1 MSADKTD
8 NMTVEVAKENVE
20 IEEEKEQ
27 HCLLFP
33 TYATKH
39 SLDKTVWVTPNKS
52 RNLILELDL
61 YVPIGIYKSKM
72 FQFMDSVEQCWT
84 KFLALKSDSSKPSR
98 LTDDWNIRIRG
109 WAFSS
114 PKTSR
119 SRDLFIGLASRIAG
133 IKQADARYELLKDRT
148 TLFWATNIDK
158 EEFVVKVVGITNSDK
173 MTIEGDPSD
182 PQKTPEKVLNTVN
195 EKIKE
200 QIEHPES
207 EKSFMVFK
215 PHTGNFSGDLS
226 IKQEIVNKWIGGER
240 TKDKSI
246 VGGFIGLFVG
256 KDPKEEKE
264 PIKLLKIE
272 ARRHNKPDSLAIPT
286 YSIVNLVEP
295 EGYSVISDIDDTIK
309 QTEILDGAKTVFSNT
324 FLNDCKVVNNMPDLY
339 HKWYNKG
346 VAIHYVSNS
355 PWQLFPMLRTFFDT
369 FNFPP
374 GSAHLKFYDGLFK
387 SAREQKQHPM
397 ESKFVYIRELL
408 RDFPQRKFILVGDTG
423 EYDPE
428 IYSTIYRENPTRILR
443 IFVRDVTTEHIK
455 DEPAQSPHLSYAQT
469 FTSTYNYLKN
479 YYKSP
484 EGKADYESSEG
495 NDEHEDEPDDQKN
508 EPDDQKDEPGD
519 QKDEPHKPK
528 RQNSLSSRLMNRLH
542 VDMSSIYTS
551 IHSSANPDHRHELPA
566 DVSNNL
572 QNEPTEKL
580 KTPLEMFH
588 ERIEKLK
595 KGIPDGIFSTFMDPA
610 ELENDPIIKNA
621 LKY

>member
-1 MSADKTD
+1 MVVTRKAYDCLNTYKNASNIIRTLNYRFPLSKQVKFIKTTTMSADKTD
-8 NMTVEVAKENVE
+8 DMNVE
-20 IEEEKEQ
+20 IVKEDTGLEEEQEQ

-39 SLDKTVWVTPNKS
+39 SLGSYIFIFVENNSIAYKNGVGGAGPNS
-52 RNLILELDL
+52 QHRE
-61 YVPIGIYKSKM
+61 
-72 FQFMDSVEQCWT
+72 
-84 KFLALKSDSSKPSR
+84 DSSKPAR

-114 PKTSR
+114 PKKSR

-158 EEFVVKVVGITNSDK
+158 EEFMVKVVGLTNSDK

-200 QIEHPES
+200 QIKHPES

-226 IKQEIVNKWIGGER
+226 IKRDIINKWIREESP
-240 TKDKSI
+240 KDNSL
-246 VGGFIGLFVG
+246 VGGIIGLFVG
-256 KDPKEEKE
+256 KDPKEEKN
-264 PIKLLKIE
+264 PVKLIKIE
-272 ARRHNKPDSLAIPT
+272 ARRHNKPDALAIPT

-309 QTEILDGAKTVFSNT
+309 LTEILDGARTVFSNT
-324 FLNDCKVVNNMPDLY
+324 FLNDCKAVDKIPDLY
-339 HKWYNKG
+339 HKWYNAG
-346 VAIHYVSNS
+346 AAIHYVSNS

-443 IFVRDVTTEHIK
+443 IFIRDVTTEHIK

-469 FTSTYNYLKN
+469 FTSTYKYIKD

-484 EGKADYESSEG
+484 EGKAEYESSEG
-495 NDEHEDEPDDQKN
+495 
-508 EPDDQKDEPGD
+508 KDENEN
-519 QKDEPHKPK
+519 EPHKPK
-528 RQNSLSSRLMNRLH
+528 RQNSLSSRFMNRLH

-551 IHSSANPDHRHELPA
+551 LSSSAHPDHRHELPA
-566 DVSNNL
+566 DV
-572 QNEPTEKL
+572 QNEQTEQKR
-580 KTPLEMFH
+580 TPLEMFH

-595 KGIPDGIFSTFMDPA
+595 KGIPDGIFTTFVDPD
-610 ELENDPIIKNA
+610 ELENDPTIKNA